1 MAEKKASGAGAVRTA
16 EEVAKAWKKA
26 EEDIAREKKAREKK
40 GEVFTSLSKEEFEKK
55 MKRVDSPMIVWQ
67 SWGGS
72 TTPGG
77 TISYTV
83 GVQNPDSFG
92 WVWLAVSVS
101 IGNRNAIV
109 SNDEFMTTFDARFPT
124 YAKTAP
130 TGFSLAA
137 GASTSQA
144 FTIRIPTGIEKAGY
158 FANACLLQLNW
169 HDVGKYLDRGVCF
182 FDVV

>member
-1 MAEKKASGAGAVRTA
+1 MAVRPA
-16 EEVAKAWKKA
+16 AEVAKAWKTA
-26 EEDIAREKKAREKK
+26 EAEIAKARKYHEKK
-40 GEVFTSLSKEEFEKK
+40 GDVFTGLTKEEFEKK
-55 MKRVDSPMIVWQ
+55 MKRVESPMIVGQGW
-67 SWGGS
+67 SGS
-72 TTPGG
+72 AAPGG
-77 TISYTV
+77 TISYSV
-83 GVQNPDSFG
+83 SVLNPDSFG

-124 YAKTAP
+124 YAKPAP
-130 TGFSLAA
+130 VGFSLAA

-144 FTIRIPTGIEKAGY
+144 FSIKIPVGIEKAGY